1 MPNVAKNSQPDG
13 QKHEKVS
20 AERDYG
26 KPSSTPQ
33 SSGSSPRKSDENNY
47 LAMQNFMPTT
57 SSSESDEEDVS
68 EVRLACPS
76 AFCCNKNTAT
86 SRLNM
91 HKLH

>member
-76 AFCCNKNTAT
+76 AFC
-86 SRLNM
+86 
-91 HKLH
+91 